1 MSTKNKGAV
10 IENSPVLRTSA
21 GLRDALFDELDNLRN
36 GKTNPAKANSVA
48 KLADGIIET
57 VRMELD
63 VRSALAKMPTNGAAA
78 NPSLGAPIALGA

>member
-1 MSTKNKGAV
+1 MTRQKTESTPQAPNV
-10 IENSPVLRTSA
+10 QRTSA
-21 GLRDALFDELDNLRN
+21 GLREALFDELDNLRN

-63 VRSALAKMPTNGAAA
+63 VHRALEKFPKGSAVPPT
-78 NPSLGAPIALGA
+78 LGAPIALGA